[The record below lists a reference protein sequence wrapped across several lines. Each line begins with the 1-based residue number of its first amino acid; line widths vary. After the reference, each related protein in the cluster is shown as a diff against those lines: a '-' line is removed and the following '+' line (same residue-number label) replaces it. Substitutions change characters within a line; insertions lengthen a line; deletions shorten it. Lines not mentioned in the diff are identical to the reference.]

1 MPVVRRYDQL
11 NDVWSLRFGAFE
23 FSFFPRRAFG
33 VCMAIFC
40 LLWVVQLSCFIV
52 AGGPAGG
59 LDVSLVVAA
68 GDLPSRLTGDIS
80 SSSGH

>member
-1 MPVVRRYDQL
+1 
-11 NDVWSLRFGAFE
+11 
-23 FSFFPRRAFG
+23 
-33 VCMAIFC
+33 MAIFC